1 MGVFF
6 IAQEISMSYKY
17 SLPNKYFEYVKSGIP
32 ILISQNLISIEEEIN
47 NNQTGWCINSSVE
60 VLHEFLEN
68 INSNDILEAKR
79 KVILANDNY
88 NWDKEVSILL
98 NF

>member
-1 MGVFF
+1 
-6 IAQEISMSYKY
+6 MSYKY

-32 ILISQNLISIEEEIN
+32 ILISQNLLSIEVEIN

-79 KVILANDNY
+79 KVILADENY
-88 NWDKEVSILL
+88 NWEKEVKILS